1 MRRDYTLYFFAS
13 LGSFLIVYIALPLVV
28 IFAKQLSDLG
38 MLVKTLHDPYVLE
51 ALRNSLLTATATALI
66 ALLFGVPLGYVLARR
81 DFPGKSLVQALVDV
95 PIVIPHSVVGIM
107 LLVTFSSAILDS
119 YTGIVAAMLFVSAP
133 FTINAA
139 RDGFLAV
146 DEKVEAVARTLG
158 ASRLRVFFSVSLPI
172 AFPSVAS
179 GAIMTW
185 ARAISEVGA
194 ILIVAYYPK
203 TAQVLVMEYF
213 NNYGLRASRPISVI
227 LIAISLTI
235 FVLLSWIVGRSANA
249 SR

>member
-1 MRRDYTLYFFAS
+1 MKRDYVTAFFA
-13 LGSFLIVYIALPLVV
+13 LIGTFLVLYILLPLVV
-28 IFAKQLSDLG
+28 IIGKQLLDWE
-38 MLVKTLHDPYVLE
+38 MLIKTLHDELVLK
-51 ALRNSLLTATATALI
+51 ALKNSLLTSTATMLI
-66 ALLFGVPLGYVLARR
+66 SLLFGVPLGYVLARKE
-81 DFPGKSLVQALVDV
+81 FKGKSFVQAAVDI

-107 LLVTFSSAILDS
+107 LLVTFSNRILDS
-119 YTGIVAAMLFVSAP
+119 YLGIIMAMLFVSAP

-146 DEKVEAVARTLG
+146 DEKLEHVARTLG
-158 ASRLRVFFSVSLPI
+158 ASKLKAFFTVSLPL
-172 AFPSVAS
+172 ALPSILS

-227 LIAISLTI
+227 LILLSLGI
-235 FVLLSWIVGRSANA
+235 FVVLRWLVGRSRDA
-249 SR
+249 

>member
-1 MRRDYTLYFFAS
+1 MRRDYTLYLFAA
-13 LGSFLIVYIALPLVV
+13 LGSFLIIYIALPLLI
-28 IFAKQLSDLG
+28 IFLKQTADIG
-38 MLVKTLHDPYVLE
+38 MLIKTLHDPLVIKS
-51 ALRNSLLTATATALI
+51 LRNSLLTATATALI
-66 ALLFGVPLGYVLARR
+66 SLLFGVPLGYVLARKE
-81 DFPGKSLVQALVDV
+81 FHGKSIVQAVVDV

-119 YTGIVAAMLFVSAP
+119 YTGIIAAMLFVSAP

-146 DEKVEAVARTLG
+146 DERLEHVARTLG
-158 ASRLRVFFSVSLPI
+158 ASRLRAFSSIALPI
-172 AFPSVAS
+172 AFPSIAS

-203 TAQVLVMEYF
+203 TAQILVMEYF

-227 LIAISLTI
+227 LVLMSLTLFI
-235 FVLLSWIVGRSANA
+235 VLRWLVGRAKNA
-249 SR
+249 